1 MPIMAIR
8 DVIQGM
14 AVAAAGAAEKIKLSM
29 KGLPKHI
36 AITVE
41 EPDSAHLKDVVFTAA
56 KLGIPVLTFQLLRRS
71 YEIEDIDWLVQ
82 LFSELGSWSFIQEN
96 QFKVSVLGKWYAL
109 PSRLV
114 EPIKK
119 VLEDTK
125 DYDKFFLN
133 FCISYDGQEEIVDSC
148 RLIARQVAMGKLNPE
163 GIDKAT
169 MKENSYSSFFLP
181 PELIIK
187 TGFEKKLS
195 GFMLWDSAEAKI
207 YFANKPW
214 HDFGRAEFLKA
225 IEWWQKS

>member
-1 MPIMAIR
+1 MAIR

-14 AVAAAGAAEKIKLSM
+14 AVAAAGAAERIKLSM

-36 AITVE
+36 AITIE
-41 EPDSAHLKDVVFTAA
+41 EPDTAHLKDIVFTAA
-56 KLGIPVLTFQLLRRS
+56 KLGIPVLTFQLLRRN
-71 YEIEDIDWLVQ
+71 YEIEDIDWLAQ
-82 LFSELGSWSFIQEN
+82 LFSELGNWSFIQEN

-125 DYDKFFLN
+125 DYDKFFIN
-133 FCISYDGQEEIVDSC
+133 FCINYDGQEEIVDAC

-169 MKENSYSSFFLP
+169 IKENSYSSFFLP

-187 TGFEKKLS
+187 TGFEKKLF
-195 GFMLWDSAEAKI
+195 GFMLWDSVDSKI

-214 HDFGRAEFLKA
+214 REFGRPDFLKA
-225 IEWWQKS
+225 IEWWQR